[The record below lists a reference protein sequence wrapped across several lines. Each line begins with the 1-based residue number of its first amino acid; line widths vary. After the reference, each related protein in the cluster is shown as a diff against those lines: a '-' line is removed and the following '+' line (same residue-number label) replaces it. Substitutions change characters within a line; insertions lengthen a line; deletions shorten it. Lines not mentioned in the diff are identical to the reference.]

1 MISHTIKIQHETFGI
16 IVNESFSN
24 GVQFKLFLK
33 MVNACL
39 ETKTNLD
46 FFNGV
51 DFLVHIPYKILV
63 NSVIISNESEILMS
77 EQVKSKIE
85 SLVTQ

>member
-1 MISHTIKIQHETFGI
+1 MNNKNNYYTMDPTPELQNTAYNLWQPFG
-16 IVNESFSN
+16 
-24 GVQFKLFLK
+24 Q
-33 MVNACL
+33 
-39 ETKTNLD
+39 TN
-46 FFNGV
+46 N
-51 DFLVHIPYKILV
+51 KILV